1 MLSVTGKEN
10 TRYFD
15 VKTPAN
21 RQQRFLSS
29 LGLLNTFMMLL
40 FLQLT
45 KEIIPPFR
53 KDMVKWHLISMVSTH
68 QVWNDFK
75 NENFWKLVT
84 FHQVYLPLRYSRGL
98 SWAVQTQVLLICHSV
113 AWRVSTE
120 LRTVDL
126 QSCWAAVPRTWV
138 PHGSWGAGLWK
149 VLLGWPALPSPNMI

>member
-1 MLSVTGKEN
+1 MYRKKKHPFKLLWREINGINQEMLSVTGKEN

-53 KDMVKWHLISMVSTH
+53 KDMVKWHLISMVSTY
-68 QVWNDFK
+68 QV
-75 NENFWKLVT
+75 
-84 FHQVYLPLRYSRGL
+84 
-98 SWAVQTQVLLICHSV
+98 
-113 AWRVSTE
+113 
-120 LRTVDL
+120 
-126 QSCWAAVPRTWV
+126 
-138 PHGSWGAGLWK
+138 
-149 VLLGWPALPSPNMI
+149 